1 LAEAG
6 AEWGEG
12 VPASSGDRGPR
23 RAWFTRWGGGGGS
36 GGAKP
41 SGLIKM
47 PWQVGG
53 YATEGEKPF
62 DQGSFGTV
70 WRARRVSDDARV
82 ALKLVLLTDTPDA
95 RERIAAE
102 RHGAMLQ
109 QRFQQTHGMVPTV
122 HDFGHDADGH
132 LYIAMELVEGG
143 ALADLIKAGPVDPT
157 LAAAHAVRICEFLD
171 KAHSFAT
178 TVEGEPYDRLVH
190 ADLKPGHLLVGPAGD
205 IKVLDFGIAKALAKT
220 TQVTTNNWGT
230 SAYASPERLEHGH
243 VNEHVDF
250 WSLGVILYEL
260 LAGHRPYPTLD
271 RNRSQLEQ
279 AIRTNAPRA
288 PLPASC
294 PASLAAIVN
303 KLLAYQIEHRYP
315 TAAAIKSDLQLFL
328 NNGTPLAVSE
338 YVTPATVPIG
348 QSAQTTPIATNR
360 VLPPIVEPLPATD
373 PLPAL
378 PTAQPVAPVPAP
390 ARRGAGFRYL
400 LRGATWAALLMVLVA
415 ILATEGV
422 AWMSAERFRRSL
434 DGIDSR
440 PIAETRASYEG
451 VRMQSMFGTGL
462 RLRVDRILRTRLVA
476 MADRVIADYRR
487 DEPTMAGAD
496 WRAAQQALRWAAQLS
511 HGDRRIRAKLLTC
524 DAHVIRLTARTQ
536 APALARTT
544 YRRAVERFR
553 DAADLDGDSF
563 DPFLGISRIA
573 VYGLGDVDQAA
584 SAIQEAE
591 KRGYVSGR
599 RERAMLGDGYLRRAA
614 AGWTTARTLS
624 GEQRRRELEKARADY
639 QGCVDAFDPIV
650 GFGNAAK
657 NLEICKGQLERID
670 DELGAG
676 SDRVQGF

>member
-1 LAEAG
+1 
-6 AEWGEG
+6 
-12 VPASSGDRGPR
+12 
-23 RAWFTRWGGGGGS
+23 
-36 GGAKP
+36 
-41 SGLIKM
+41 M

-70 WRARRVSDDARV
+70 WRGRRVSDDARV
-82 ALKLVLLTDTPDA
+82 ALKLVLLTDAADA

-109 QRFQQTHGMVPTV
+109 QQFQQVHGMVPTV
-122 HDFGHDADGH
+122 HDIGYDAEGN
-132 LYIAMELVEGG
+132 LFIAMELVEGG
-143 ALADLIKAGPVDPT
+143 AIADLIKAGPIDPRD
-157 LAAAHAVRICEFLD
+157 AAGHTVRICDFLD

-190 ADLKPGHLLVGPAGD
+190 ADLKPGHLLVGPSGD
-205 IKVLDFGIAKALAKT
+205 VKVLDFGIAKALAKT

-250 WSLGVILYEL
+250 WSLGVILYEM
-260 LAGHRPYPTLD
+260 LAGHRPYPGLD

-288 PLPASC
+288 PLPDSC
-294 PASLAAIVN
+294 PAALAAIVS
-303 KLLAYQIEHRYP
+303 KLLAYQIERRYRS
-315 TAAAIKSDLQLFL
+315 AAAIKSDLQLFL
-328 NNGTPLAVSE
+328 EGQSPLAVSE

-348 QSAQTTPIATNR
+348 LASSPSPSTATR
-360 VLPPIVEPLPATD
+360 VLPPVVELVPPTD
-373 PLPAL
+373 PLPAASI
-378 PTAQPVAPVPAP
+378 PEPPAPVAH
-390 ARRGAGFRYL
+390 RRRRSRGFYLFRGA
-400 LRGATWAALLMVLVA
+400 AWAALLLVLVA
-415 ILATEGV
+415 VITTEGV
-422 AWMSAERFRRSL
+422 AWVAAERFRHSL
-434 DGIDSR
+434 DGLDTR
-440 PIAETRASYEG
+440 PLAETRASYDG
-451 VRMQSMFGTGL
+451 IRAQSMLGTGL
-462 RLRVDRILRTRLVA
+462 RLRVNRPLRARLVA
-476 MADRVIADYRR
+476 MADRVITDYRR

-496 WRAAQQALRWAAQLS
+496 WRQAQAALRWASQIAP
-511 HGDRRIRAKLLTC
+511 GDRRLQAKLMTC

-536 APALARTT
+536 AAAAARAT

-553 DAADLDGDSF
+553 AAADLDDESF

-599 RERAMLGDGYLRRAA
+599 RERALLGDGYLRRAT

-624 GEQRRRELEKARADY
+624 GDQRRRELEKARADY

-650 GFGNAAK
+650 GFGYAAK

-670 DELGAG
+670 EELGAEA
-676 SDRVQGF
+676 DRVQSF